1 MPSFLQAIGEAT
13 LGSVLGLLLLWS
25 SVLLAG
31 LAVLHYLFPP
41 IYRQSG
47 DAERPPPRPTLI
59 ATPEPHRKSRLRQL
73 RARMAGQLQNAR
85 ALRQAAQPARAQRQ
99 LAEHSHWQASRRLIL
114 PLLCCWF
121 AAAYLPALF
130 APLLNQFTVL
140 TGFPLDYYM
149 GAQGSLIVFVAIIF
163 FYAWRMARLDQR
175 YSQPSADEDLDDL
188 RRRLLRN
195 YGLFT
200 LGFILFFLVMNQLEL
215 AQILSPNMIG
225 WSFLLLTI
233 LLYVIIGLRSR
244 ASTTDDYYV
253 VSRRVPGFLN
263 GIATGSDWMSAA
275 SFISMAGTLWLLGYE
290 GLAYIMGWTGGY
302 VLLALLL
309 VPYLRKFGQYTIPD
323 FVGARYEGH
332 VVRIVAAVTGILIS
346 FTYLT
351 AQVTGVGIIMSFFL
365 GVNYMIGVIVGL
377 SAVLFCSFLGGMKA
391 VTWTQ
396 VAQGIVLVIAYL
408 VPVTMI
414 ALKFTDVA
422 LPQLMYGEALA
433 RVAELEQQAG
443 ITQSYLEPFN
453 DWTRWNFLALMLCLM
468 CGTAGM
474 PHILIRFY
482 TVPSVR
488 ETRSSVGWALIW
500 ICMLYFTAP
509 AYAAFARWEILQNV
523 VGQDITALPEWTSG
537 WARTGLL
544 QISDHNA
551 DGVLQFNELEISPD
565 LVVLAMPQIAGLPQT
580 VTALVAAGGLA
591 AALSTADGLLMVIAS
606 AVAHDIYYKSL
617 NPRSSSQ
624 SRIFLGRLM
633 VLAAALLAALTALRR
648 LGIIVQLVAWAFSL
662 AAASFFPILVLGIF
676 WRRTN
681 GVGAVAGML
690 SGLAVTT
697 GYMVLNYLYPE
708 FSILGITHVA
718 AGVFGMPVNFLVT
731 WLVSRSTAPPSA
743 EAQALVDRL
752 REP

>member
-1 MPSFLQAIGEAT
+1 MPSIDQITTESGLASLLRLILLWGGVL
-13 LGSVLGLLLLWS
+13 LGGLGL
-25 SVLLAG
+25 
-31 LAVLHYLFPP
+31 LHYLFPP
-41 IYRQSG
+41 IHRQS
-47 DAERPPPRPTLI
+47 DEPERPPPRPVTSPRPAAPWGQLL
-59 ATPEPHRKSRLRQL
+59 ARLRLQL
-73 RARMAGQLQNAR
+73 RNAR
-85 ALRQAAQPARAQRQ
+85 AGRDEGRAARARPEQGY
-99 LAEHSHWQASRRLIL
+99 WQEGKRLIL
-114 PLLCCWF
+114 PLLICWF
-121 AAAYLPALF
+121 AASYLPALF
-130 APLLNQFTVL
+130 APLLNRTTVL

-149 GAQGSLIVFVAIIF
+149 GAQGSLIVFVLIIF
-163 FYAWRMARLDQR
+163 VYAWRMARLDRR
-175 YSQPSADEDLDDL
+175 YGHPPEPDTLADE
-188 RRRLLRN
+188 RRRLFRN

-200 LGFILFFLVMNQLEL
+200 LGFIVFCLTMNQLEL
-215 AQILSPNMIG
+215 AQVLAPSTIG

-233 LLYVIIGLRSR
+233 LLYVIIGVRSR
-244 ASTTDDYYV
+244 ASTPDEYYV
-253 VSRRVPGFLN
+253 VDRQVPGIFN
-263 GIATGSDWMSAA
+263 GLATGADWMSAA

-309 VPYLRKFGQYTIPD
+309 APYLRKFGQYTIPD
-323 FVGARYEGH
+323 FVGARYGGNA
-332 VVRIVAAVTGILIS
+332 VRVVAALTGIIIS

-365 GVNYMIGVIVGL
+365 GVNYMLGVVVGL
-377 SAVLFCSFLGGMKA
+377 SAVLFCSLLGGMKA

-414 ALKFTDVA
+414 ALKFTDVP

-443 ITQSYLEPFN
+443 ITQSYLQPFN
-453 DWTRWNFLALMLCLM
+453 DWSRWNFLALMVCLM
-468 CGTAGM
+468 CGTAGL

-488 ETRSSVGWALIW
+488 ETRSSVGWALLW

-523 VGQDITALPEWTSG
+523 VGQQITSLPEWTEG

-544 QISDHNA
+544 QISDGNG
-551 DGVLQFNELEISPD
+551 DGILQFSELQISPD
-565 LVVLAMPQIAGLPQT
+565 LVVLATPQIAGLPQT

-617 NPRSSSQ
+617 NPRSSPQ
-624 SRIFLGRLM
+624 SRMFLGRLM
-633 VLAAALLAALTALRR
+633 VLVAAVAAALTALRR

-676 WRRTN
+676 WRRAN
-681 GVGAVAGML
+681 GIGAIAGMT
-690 SGLAVTT
+690 SGLLVTIA
-697 GYMVLNYLYPE
+697 YMVANYLYPE
-708 FSILGITHVA
+708 FNILGITHVA

-731 WLVSRSTAPPSA
+731 WLVSRSTRPPSA
-743 EAQALVDRL
+743 EVDALVDRL
-752 REP
+752 RAP